1 MASSISIGDDPR
13 VYHTYFSMV
22 RGLSLVCLE
31 QLYVYCELAWVVGRS
46 KYLLRST
53 TNFNLICGKKTTPEV
68 GVDNWFGRWWD
79 GDEAGHFSLD
89 MLMYT
94 NACFISLSI
103 AVIIKVC
110 SVINIMLSAT
120 YQTWAAQRA
129 CIAFESA
136 LNLSMVNYK
145 QFFVSTRTYDE
156 YGHTVLPPGVTK
168 KKVEPLAE
176 KILLWDEM
184 NRDSRPCFLCAEL
197 H

>member
-1 MASSISIGDDPR
+1 
-13 VYHTYFSMV
+13 
-22 RGLSLVCLE
+22 
-31 QLYVYCELAWVVGRS
+31 
-46 KYLLRST
+46 
-53 TNFNLICGKKTTPEV
+53 
-68 GVDNWFGRWWD
+68 
-79 GDEAGHFSLD
+79 

-94 NACFISLSI
+94 NACFVGLSI

-110 SVINIMLSAT
+110 SAINIMLSAT

-145 QFFVSTRTYDE
+145 RFFVSTRTYDE
-156 YGHTVLPPGVTK
+156 YGHTVSPPGVTK

-184 NRDSRPCFLCAEL
+184 NRDSRPCFLRAEL